1 MGRTQVSLLEMRR
14 WLTLWLVGVFSVVS
28 ISAQPAMQMKVADRT
43 TAKELKVDTAQLSRK
58 KLLQQP
64 ATLKEA
70 PQRIEMVPLVKS
82 DARADHEAVSPS
94 KGVAAPD
101 TLARRVR
108 TRRSMGGKSIPLN
121 DTLTVTSSDTLSI
134 APSDTTR
141 ERYVYLLHADE
152 TRYNKR
158 INPDAQIL
166 VGDVVFRHDS
176 MYMYCDSA
184 LFYETSNSLD
194 AYGNVRMNQG
204 DTLFLYSDRL
214 HYNGDEMLAKVRDNV
229 VMIDKAMTLTTDS
242 LNYDRTINLGYYFN
256 WGTVEDTLNVLTSEW
271 GEYDTQTSDA
281 VFNYEVTLTNPNF
294 VLTSDTLHYN
304 TKTQIAT
311 IVGPSNIDSD
321 NNNIYSTLGRYYTAD
336 EHAELLNRSVLTNED
351 KRLVGD
357 SIFYDRTNG
366 YGEAFDNVVMDDF
379 AGKTRLTGDYTY
391 YNELT
396 DSAYATQRAVAIDY
410 SQGDSLFIH
419 GDTLRLLTR
428 FPDTD
433 SVYRIVQAYHKVRIY
448 REDVQAVCD
457 SMEFSS
463 LDSCMTMYYDPV
475 VWNGPQQVLGE
486 VIRVYMNDSTVEWA
500 HVENQA
506 LIVERV
512 DTGHFNQISGREVK
526 AYFAN
531 GNIDKSDVIGNVM
544 VVYYYVEEGD
554 SIAFGMNTTE
564 ASLLTAFM
572 KDRQVDKL
580 LITDQS
586 NGVFYPITQIPAGKD
601 RLPNFAWLHKL
612 RPLNKYD
619 IMVWRGKD
627 EDQKLKTT
635 IRREVPLPSL
645 KGLTE
650 TK

>member
-1 MGRTQVSLLEMRR
+1 
-14 WLTLWLVGVFSVVS
+14 
-28 ISAQPAMQMKVADRT
+28 
-43 TAKELKVDTAQLSRK
+43 
-58 KLLQQP
+58 
-64 ATLKEA
+64 
-70 PQRIEMVPLVKS
+70 
-82 DARADHEAVSPS
+82 
-94 KGVAAPD
+94 
-101 TLARRVR
+101 
-108 TRRSMGGKSIPLN
+108 
-121 DTLTVTSSDTLSI
+121 
-134 APSDTTR
+134 
-141 ERYVYLLHADE
+141 
-152 TRYNKR
+152 
-158 INPDAQIL
+158 
-166 VGDVVFRHDS
+166 
-176 MYMYCDSA
+176 
-184 LFYETSNSLD
+184 
-194 AYGNVRMNQG
+194 
-204 DTLFLYSDRL
+204 
-214 HYNGDEMLAKVRDNV
+214 VRDNV

-544 VVYYYVEEGD
+544 VVYYYMEEGD

>member
-1 MGRTQVSLLEMRR
+1 MLGRMTIRRRFISLM
-14 WLTLWLVGVFSVVS
+14 LVWGAFAT
-28 ISAQPAMQMKVADRT
+28 ISAQTELREAVPVRAVPQKMQLDTTKRLRAEELKMQPITMKEAVRETAPATTLKKEASAIAKEQTVPQKNHAMDSTARRARLGHKPTMPKPAMRDE
-43 TAKELKVDTAQLSRK
+43 ELD
-58 KLLQQP
+58 
-64 ATLKEA
+64 
-70 PQRIEMVPLVKS
+70 
-82 DARADHEAVSPS
+82 
-94 KGVAAPD
+94 AAP
-101 TLARRVR
+101 A
-108 TRRSMGGKSIPLN
+108 
-121 DTLTVTSSDTLSI
+121 
-134 APSDTTR
+134 DTTK

-152 TRYNKR
+152 TRYDKL

-166 VGDVVFRHDS
+166 VGDVAFRHDS

-194 AYGNVRMNQG
+194 AYGNVRMHQG
-204 DTLFLYSDRL
+204 DTLFLYGDRL

-229 VMIDKAMTLTTDS
+229 VMIDKEMTLTTDS

-256 WGTVEDTLNVLTSEW
+256 WGTLEDTLNILTSEW
-271 GEYDTQTSDA
+271 GEYDTQTNDA

-357 SIFYDRTNG
+357 SIYYDRTNG

-391 YNELT
+391 YNELS

-410 SQGDSLFIH
+410 SQGDSLYIH

-433 SVYRIVQAYHKVRIY
+433 SVYRIIQAYHKVRIY

-486 VIRVYMNDSTVEWA
+486 VIRVYMNDSTVDWA

-506 LIVERV
+506 LIVEKV
-512 DTGHFNQISGREVK
+512 DTAHYNQISGREIK

-544 VVYYYVEEGD
+544 VVYYYREEGD

-601 RLPNFAWLHKL
+601 KLANFAWLHKL
-612 RPLNKYD
+612 RPMSKYD
-619 IMVWRGKD
+619 IMIWRGKD
-627 EDQKLKTT
+627 EEDKLKVTT
-635 IRREVPLPSL
+635 RRAVPLPSL
-645 KGLTE
+645 KGLTN
-650 TK
+650 KDDK

>member
-1 MGRTQVSLLEMRR
+1 MHGRMTIRRLFISLM
-14 WLTLWLVGVFSVVS
+14 LVWGATA
-28 ISAQPAMQMKVADRT
+28 ISAQTGLREAAPVRVVPQKMQLDTTRRLHRERLEVQPMTMKETVREAAPMVT
-43 TAKELKVDTAQLSRK
+43 LK
-58 KLLQQP
+58 
-64 ATLKEA
+64 KEA
-70 PQRIEMVPLVKS
+70 PAVAKEQTMPQKNHAMDS
-82 DARADHEAVSPS
+82 TARRARQGHKPAMAKPAMRNE
-94 KGVAAPD
+94 GLEAAP
-101 TLARRVR
+101 T
-108 TRRSMGGKSIPLN
+108 
-121 DTLTVTSSDTLSI
+121 
-134 APSDTTR
+134 DTTK

-152 TRYNKR
+152 TRYDKL

-166 VGDVVFRHDS
+166 VGDVTFRHDS

-204 DTLFLYSDRL
+204 DTLFLYGDRL

-229 VMIDKAMTLTTDS
+229 VMIDKEMTLTTDS

-256 WGTVEDTLNVLTSEW
+256 WGTLEDTLNILTSEW
-271 GEYDTQTSDA
+271 GEYDTQTNDA

-336 EHAELLNRSVLTNED
+336 EHAELLDRSVLTNED

-357 SIFYDRTNG
+357 SIYYDRTNG

-379 AGKTRLTGDYTY
+379 AGKTRLMGDYTY

-396 DSAYATQRAVAIDY
+396 DSAYATRRAVAIDY
-410 SQGDSLFIH
+410 SQGDSLYIH

-486 VIRVYMNDSTVEWA
+486 VIRVYMNDSTVDWA

-506 LIVERV
+506 LIVEKV
-512 DTGHFNQISGREVK
+512 DTAHYNQISGREVK

-544 VVYYYVEEGD
+544 VVYYYREEGD

-586 NGVFYPITQIPAGKD
+586 NGVFYPITQIPPGKD
-601 RLPNFAWLHKL
+601 KLANFAWLHNL
-612 RPLNKYD
+612 RPMSKYD
-619 IMVWRGKD
+619 IMIWRGKSE
-627 EDQKLKTT
+627 EDKLKVTT
-635 IRREVPLPSL
+635 RREVPLPSL
-645 KGLTE
+645 KGLT
-650 TK
+650 TKDDK

>member
-1 MGRTQVSLLEMRR
+1 MTM
-14 WLTLWLVGVFSVVS
+14 LWVVFASVCS
-28 ISAQPAMQMKVADRT
+28 MSAQTELRNAAPRRVIPQRAPIDS
-43 TAKELKVDTAQLSRK
+43 AKL
-58 KLLQQP
+58 QP
-64 ATLKEA
+64 AKLQMQPIMMKEA
-70 PQRIEMVPLVKS
+70 PVGKELQLKKQTPPGEVKVQP
-82 DARADHEAVSPS
+82 ASPKKAEIDS
-94 KGVAAPD
+94 TTA
-101 TLARRVR
+101 R
-108 TRRSMGGKSIPLN
+108 TRRDRRDMALSTSARQN
-121 DTLTVTSSDTLSI
+121 DSLEVVS
-134 APSDTTR
+134 ADTTK

-152 TRYNKR
+152 TRYNKL

-166 VGDVVFRHDS
+166 VGDVAFRHDS

-204 DTLFLYSDRL
+204 DTLFLYGDRL

-229 VMIDKAMTLTTDS
+229 VMIDKEMTLTTDS

-271 GEYDTQTSDA
+271 GEYDTQTNDA

-321 NNNIYSTLGRYYTAD
+321 HNNIFSTLGRYYTAD

-357 SIFYDRTNG
+357 SIFYDRING

-391 YNELT
+391 YNEVT

-486 VIRVYMNDSTVEWA
+486 VIRVYMNDSTVDWA
-500 HVENQA
+500 HIEDQA
-506 LIVERV
+506 LIVEKV
-512 DTGHFNQISGREVK
+512 DTGHYNQISGREIK
-526 AYFAN
+526 AYFKDGA
-531 GNIDKSDVIGNVM
+531 IDKSDVIGNVM
-544 VVYYYVEEGD
+544 VVYYYTEEGD

-572 KDRQVDKL
+572 KNRQVDKL
-580 LITDQS
+580 LVTEQS
-586 NGVFYPITQIPAGKD
+586 NGVFYPITQIPPGKD
-601 RLPNFAWLHKL
+601 KLANFVWLHKL
-612 RPLNKYD
+612 RPMSKYD
-619 IMVWRGKD
+619 IMIWRGKSED
-627 EDQKLKTT
+627 EKLKVTS
-635 IRREVPLPSL
+635 RREVPLPSL
-645 KGLTE
+645 KGLID
-650 TK
+650 KK

>member
-1 MGRTQVSLLEMRR
+1 MLACVIALAQTKQMPVLERAPKKVVLDSVGGGRKE
-14 WLTLWLVGVFSVVS
+14 LVEHQPLKLVEALPRIETETASNKKLIEPVVAPKKS
-28 ISAQPAMQMKVADRT
+28 PAQAADS
-43 TAKELKVDTAQLSRK
+43 TAK
-58 KLLQQP
+58 
-64 ATLKEA
+64 
-70 PQRIEMVPLVKS
+70 
-82 DARADHEAVSPS
+82 
-94 KGVAAPD
+94 
-101 TLARRVR
+101 RVR
-108 TRRSMGGKSIPLN
+108 MQRKTEEEVVKG
-121 DTLTVTSSDTLSI
+121 DTLTVE
-134 APSDTTR
+134 PSDTTR
-141 ERYVYLLHADE
+141 ETFVYLLHADE

-184 LFYETSNSLD
+184 LFYEVSNSLD

-204 DTLFLYSDRL
+204 DTLFLYGDRL
-214 HYNGDEMLAKVRDNV
+214 HYSGDEMLAKVRDNV
-229 VMIDKAMTLTTDS
+229 VMIDKEMTLTTDS

-271 GEYDTQTSDA
+271 GEYDTQTNDA
-281 VFNYEVTLTNPNF
+281 IFNYEVTLTNPNF

-336 EHAELLNRSVLTNED
+336 EHAELLNRSVLTNAD

-357 SIFYDRTNG
+357 SICYDRNGG

-391 YNELT
+391 YNELS
-396 DSAYATQRAVAIDY
+396 DSAYATNRAVAIDY

-457 SMEFSS
+457 SMEFNS

-506 LIVERV
+506 LVVEQV
-512 DTGHFNQISGREVK
+512 GEEQFNQISGREVK
-526 AYFAN
+526 AYFKN
-531 GNIDKSDVIGNVM
+531 GNIDKADVIGNVM
-544 VVYYYVEEGD
+544 VVYYYREEGD

-580 LITDQS
+580 LVVDQS
-586 NGVFYPITQIPAGKD
+586 NGVFYPITQIPPGKD
-601 RLPNFAWLHKL
+601 RLANFAWLHKL
-612 RPLNKYD
+612 RPLSKYD

-635 IRREVPLPSL
+635 TRREVPLPSL

-650 TK
+650 KND

>member
-1 MGRTQVSLLEMRR
+1 MSKATIIYSRWIALLF
-14 WLTLWLVGVFSVVS
+14 GVIVCLSA
-28 ISAQPAMQMKVADRT
+28 SAQEKRGLQKVAAPKR
-43 TAKELKVDTAQLSRK
+43 AVLKELKVDSTKQLGDEPLR
-58 KLLQQP
+58 P
-64 ATLKEA
+64 MELKEA
-70 PQRIEMVPLVKS
+70 PLQMQLSPVSDKTEIESTPLVPTSAKK
-82 DARADHEAVSPS
+82 PS
-94 KGVAAPD
+94 EFGQDSIAS
-101 TLARRVR
+101 RVR
-108 TRRSMGGKSIPLN
+108 NRRDVETKP
-121 DTLTVTSSDTLSI
+121 VAFRDTLSTP
-134 APSDTTR
+134 ADTTR

-152 TRYNKR
+152 TRYNRR

-194 AYGNVRMNQG
+194 AYGNVRMHQG
-204 DTLFLYSDRL
+204 DTLHLYGDRL
-214 HYNGDEMLAKVRDNV
+214 HYNGDEMLAKVRENV
-229 VMIDKAMTLTTDS
+229 VMIDKQMTLTTDS

-271 GEYDTQTSDA
+271 GEYDTQTNEA
-281 VFNYEVTLTNPNF
+281 IFNYEVTLTNPNF

-321 NNNIYSTLGRYYTAD
+321 KNKIYSTLGRYYTAE

-357 SIFYDRTNG
+357 SIYYDRING
-366 YGEAFDNVVMDDF
+366 YGEAFNNVVMDDF

-391 YNELT
+391 YNELS
-396 DSAYATQRAVAIDY
+396 DSAYAAQRAVAIDY

-433 SVYRIVQAYHKVRIY
+433 SVFRVVQAFHKVRIY

-457 SMEFSS
+457 SMEFNS

-506 LIVERV
+506 LIVEQV
-512 DTGHFNQISGREVK
+512 DSACFNQISGREIK
-526 AYFAN
+526 AYFVD
-531 GNIDKSDVIGNVM
+531 GGIDKSDVIGNVL
-544 VVYYYVEEGD
+544 VVYYYTEEGD
-554 SIAFGMNTTE
+554 SVAYGMNTTE
-564 ASLLTAFM
+564 ASLLTAYM

-580 LITDQS
+580 VITDQS
-586 NGVFYPITQIPAGKD
+586 NGVFYPITQIPPGKD
-601 RLPNFAWLHKL
+601 KLSNFAWLHKL
-612 RPLNKYD
+612 RPMNKYD
-619 IMVWRGKD
+619 IMVWRGKE
-627 EDQKLKTT
+627 EDQKLKVVT
-635 IRREVPLPSL
+635 RREVPLPTL
-645 KGLTE
+645 KGLQE
-650 TK
+650 KK